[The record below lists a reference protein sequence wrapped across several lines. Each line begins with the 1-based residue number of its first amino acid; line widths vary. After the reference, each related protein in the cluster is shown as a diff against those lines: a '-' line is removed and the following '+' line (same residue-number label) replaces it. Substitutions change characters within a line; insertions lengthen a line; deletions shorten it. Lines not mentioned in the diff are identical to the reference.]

1 MKGFGEDKEKISLKK
16 INPPP
21 TEEIIHAAI
30 QFQLRGNLKQ
40 ASKYY
45 RYCLDNGINDPR
57 IFCNYGL
64 ILRELGDLS
73 NAQLMMQKSIEISP
87 NDTAAY
93 HNLSGILKE
102 LGKYNDAEAILNKCL
117 EIDQYNSITLNNL
130 GNILIFQGKPKKAE
144 LIFKKAIS
152 VNKND
157 HNAYLNLGTCMKIFG
172 NITKA
177 IEYTLKSIDIKS
189 NNPTAYSHLGE
200 FFRISGDYKK
210 AIINY
215 EKVLDFNK
223 NHASARY
230 GLLKCKSLIC
240 DWNNFDNDLI
250 WINSLGLKGD
260 PVDPYLFFLY
270 EDNPVNHLKRA
281 KRYSRMNFQRNNMFK
296 QKSKNSQKIRIG
308 YFSAD
313 FRDHPVTHM
322 ILSFLELH
330 DKNKFEIFLYSF
342 TLKEDKYTN
351 ILKNLG
357 FNFKDIKEL
366 NEFEIIKLVRSDN
379 LSIAVD
385 LMGYTDKN
393 RTIIFSHRVAP
404 IQINYLGFPGTLGSK
419 YYDFIVSDKIVIPKK
434 YERFYTE
441 KVVKLKNFFPPNLS
455 PRNISSG
462 KSYLRSDFKIP
473 ENVFVFTCFNG
484 NQKITY
490 KEFDIWMQLLN
501 EIKDSILWLRKS
513 NSYSIVNLREE
524 AKKRNID
531 PDRIFFAER
540 LENKEQHLARY
551 QISDLGLDTFNYNGH
566 TTTSD
571 ALWSGLPVLSKI
583 GHSFASRVSASI
595 LNSVNLDELVVST
608 DHEYTKKALYF
619 AQNREELEKLK
630 LKLRDIK
637 DKNLIYSENYVK
649 DLESLYIKIIN

>member
-1 MKGFGEDKEKISLKK
+1 M
-16 INPPP
+16 
-21 TEEIIHAAI
+21 
-30 QFQLRGNLKQ
+30 
-40 ASKYY
+40 
-45 RYCLDNGINDPR
+45 DNGINDPR

-130 GNILIFQGKPKKAE
+130 GNILIFQGKPNKAE

-230 GLLKCKSLIC
+230 GLLKCKGLIC
-240 DWNNFDNDLI
+240 DWNNYDNDHI

-270 EDNPVNHLKRA
+270 EDNPINHLKRA
-281 KRYSRMNFQRNNMFK
+281 KRYSRMNFQRNNIFE

-330 DKNKFEIFLYSF
+330 DKNNFEIFLYSF

-366 NEFEIIKLVRSDN
+366 NELEIIKLVRSDN
-379 LSIAVD
+379 LSIAID
-385 LMGYTDKN
+385 LIGYTDKN

-404 IQINYLGFPGTLGSK
+404 IQVNYLGFPGTMGSK
-419 YYDFIVSDKIVIPKK
+419 YLILLLVIKLLFLKNMKDFIQKSSKAKKFFPSKSIPKK
-434 YERFYTE
+434 Y
-441 KVVKLKNFFPPNLS
+441 
-455 PRNISSG
+455 
-462 KSYLRSDFKIP
+462 
-473 ENVFVFTCFNG
+473 
-484 NQKITY
+484 
-490 KEFDIWMQLLN
+490 
-501 EIKDSILWLRKS
+501 
-513 NSYSIVNLREE
+513 
-524 AKKRNID
+524 
-531 PDRIFFAER
+531 IFR
-540 LENKEQHLARY
+540 
-551 QISDLGLDTFNYNGH
+551 
-566 TTTSD
+566 
-571 ALWSGLPVLSKI
+571 
-583 GHSFASRVSASI
+583 
-595 LNSVNLDELVVST
+595 
-608 DHEYTKKALYF
+608 
-619 AQNREELEKLK
+619 EKLFK
-630 LKLRDIK
+630 K
-637 DKNLIYSENYVK
+637 
-649 DLESLYIKIIN
+649 